1 MAFQPGQFAKRRI
14 PINPLVYLLAVLL
27 ALDLILTAT
36 RAGVLN
42 ARLARLASLSEERGR
57 EVDRALDLL
66 KRRTNLRDSLR
77 LALTLLRFLIAGLV
91 LALWVPIDPV
101 VIPIPN
107 LGLVLLGIAMVIWI
121 FEFFVERRILRDPE
135 GWALRLTPLARFI
148 SLVMKPL
155 LVIPIRLSNQGGEPQ
170 QLVTITDA
178 ELRTFVNASQR
189 QGILEQDE
197 RQMIFSIFEF
207 GDTLVREIMVP
218 RIDIFAL
225 DITTPV
231 EKAIGDVLETGY
243 SRVPLYKEGI
253 DNIQGILFT
262 KDLLKFGRGEHPIKS
277 LQELL
282 RPANFVPETKKLDDL
297 LAEMQAGRMHIAIVV
312 DEYGG
317 VAGLVTLEDIVEEIV
332 GEIRDEYD
340 QGEEQPFQKI
350 SESEYSFSGRI
361 SLDEFNQIMESD
373 LSKENADSLG
383 GYIFSHLG
391 RVPKVGERL
400 EENGLILTI
409 ELISGRRVR
418 RIRAHHN
425 PEFIPAKEE
434 GAGVD

>member
-225 DITTPV
+225 DITTPA

-418 RIRAHHN
+418 RIRAQHN

>member
-1 MAFQPGQFAKRRI
+1 MAFRPGQFAKRRI

-225 DITTPV
+225 DITTPA

-262 KDLLKFGRGEHPIKS
+262 KDLLKFGRGEHPIKF

-418 RIRAHHN
+418 RIRAQHN
-425 PEFIPAKEE
+425 PEFIPSKEE